1 MEDGEHGLPGQIV
14 PKDVE
19 VDRGREEELVIVLVH
34 LQMEEGC
41 AREIKF
47 NIKTATKDH
56 VKHQY
61 SNVSG
66 CMVRTVRQYA
76 VLPATSRWEHAE
88 VATCHN
94 VGYLRG

>member
-41 AREIKF
+41 VREIQF

-56 VKHQY
+56 VK
-61 SNVSG
+61 
-66 CMVRTVRQYA
+66 VRCCLV
-76 VLPATSRWEHAE
+76 
-88 VATCHN
+88 
-94 VGYLRG
+94 